1 MITIRETFEQL
12 NGRKALIAYI
22 TAGDPDLSG
31 TLQLMHSLAVNGA
44 DIIELGVPF
53 SDPMAD
59 GPTIQRATERAL
71 ANGVSLQDVLD
82 MVHRFRSS
90 NQTTP
95 VILMGYLNP
104 IHKMGYTEFA
114 RAAGKAG
121 VNGVLTVDS
130 PIETI
135 APLHEALKAQQ
146 IDTIFLMA
154 PTTGEARIG

>member
-31 TLQLMHSLAVNGA
+31 TLQLMHSLADNDA

-114 RAAGKAG
+114 RRPNSGPHHHHGQDQDQHRDPKRRG
-121 VNGVLTVDS
+121 E
-130 PIETI
+130 P
-135 APLHEALKAQQ
+135 AQY
-146 IDTIFLMA
+146 
-154 PTTGEARIG
+154 GWSRNCR